1 MGNMAS
7 SWVVMCPA
15 KTQGVLSLEK
25 NKEIMGMGGFRLYHG
40 GLVEIQRMRV
50 WKAHR
55 AKEALQFIFFILKC
69 VCECVYSLVQ
79 RNRAMSSVSQFM

>member
-1 MGNMAS
+1 MS
-7 SWVVMCPA
+7 S
-15 KTQGVLSLEK
+15 KNSGGSFTGK
-25 NKEIMGMGGFRLYHG
+25 NKEIMGVGGFRLYHG